1 MKYKMVELGTLITQ
15 AKTVRCGESNY
26 PVLSMT
32 MHDGLVLQDDRFK
45 KASASK
51 DKSDYKVPS
60 SA

>member
-1 MKYKMVELGTLITQ
+1 MVELGTLIKQ

-26 PVLSMT
+26 TVLSMT
-32 MHDGLVLQDDRFK
+32 IHDGLVLQDDRFK
-45 KASASK
+45 KAIESK